1 LSLRCMATRTFPPYL
16 HKRKDEDEQTAKTVD
31 KGHGRIEYRRLTST
45 TMLNDYLDWPDVGQV
60 FELERVRKKGG
71 KMEVE
76 VVYGI
81 TSLKREGANAEDLMG
96 LIRGHWG
103 IENKL
108 HYVRDETL
116 GEDRCRV
123 RKGAA
128 AQALAAIRNV
138 AVYLLGKVN
147 PKNKAAATRR
157 LSAHPEE
164 AIALLHL

>member
-1 LSLRCMATRTFPPYL
+1 M
-16 HKRKDEDEQTAKTVD
+16 
-31 KGHGRIEYRRLTST
+31 EYRRLLST
-45 TMLNDYLDWPDVGQV
+45 TLLNDYLNWPDVGQV
-60 FELERVRKKGG
+60 FELERVRVVKG
-71 KMEVE
+71 KSEVQ

-81 TSLKREGANAEDLMG
+81 TSLSRDKADARKLLALA
-96 LIRGHWG
+96 RGHWG

-128 AQALAAIRNV
+128 AQVLAAVRNA
-138 AVYLLGKVN
+138 AVHLLGKVN

-157 LSAHPEE
+157 LAAHPKE
-164 AIALLHL
+164 ALPLLFL